1 MEQTIKID
9 VQPAESPEDIAAVRT
24 LFTEYAGFMGFEL
37 CFRGFDG
44 ELAGLP
50 GDYAPPMGALFLA
63 RVDGRAAGCVAIR
76 AALPGEAEM
85 RRLFVRPEFRDM
97 KIGRNLAWLV
107 MGMAREAGY
116 SSIRLETVPGRM
128 PRAVA
133 MYRKLGFEA
142 VPCPRDSDPEITCYT
157 RTLDDLI

>member
-9 VQPAESPEDIAAVRT
+9 AQPAESLEDIAAVRT
-24 LFTEYAGFMGFEL
+24 LFTEYAQFMGFEL
-37 CFRGFDG
+37 CFQGFDE

-50 GDYAPPMGALFLA
+50 GEYAPPMGELLLA
-63 RVDGRAAGCVAIR
+63 RVDGRAAGCVAICP
-76 AALPGEAEM
+76 ALPGEAEM
-85 RRLFVRPEFRDM
+85 RRLYVRPEFRDM

-116 SSIRLETVPGRM
+116 MSIRLETVPGRM
-128 PRAVA
+128 PRADA

-142 VPCPRDSDPEITCYT
+142 VPCPRDSDPEIVCYT
-157 RTLDDLI
+157 RTLADLI